1 MLPNSN
7 IKTKLL
13 GSLQE
18 GWLHNGFYSLNMVQ
32 IAQQNKLK
40 TVIVLQKVV
49 CTDDWTNWLLKQLN
63 TKHTYCDSETQRK
76 GLIRPLHEYNLSNPN
91 HPSSCSQI
99 DSTVNN

>member
-40 TVIVLQKVV
+40 TVMVLQKVV
-49 CTDDWTNWLLKQLN
+49 MHWWLDQLITEVTKDKRHSLWFRNPAKGPN
-63 TKHTYCDSETQRK
+63 TTTAW
-76 GLIRPLHEYNLSNPN
+76 
-91 HPSSCSQI
+91 
-99 DSTVNN
+99 V

>member
-18 GWLHNGFYSLNMVQ
+18 DWLHNGFYSPNMVQ

-40 TVIVLQKVV
+40 EVMVLQKVV
-49 CTDDWTNWLLKQLN
+49 MHWWLDQLITEV
-63 TKHTYCDSETQRK
+63 TKHKRHLLWFRNPAK
-76 GLIRPLHEYNLSNPN
+76 RPNK
-91 HPSSCSQI
+91 
-99 DSTVNN
+99 TTAWV